1 MLTTVVSAGY
11 YLYVVMVMFMR
22 PRPTGAVVWARS
34 TGFTRGI
41 IAATAVL
48 ILILGVAPDLAV
60 RAVRGATPR
69 LAMSA
74 TGVAS
79 PSPTAAR

>member
-1 MLTTVVSAGY
+1 M
-11 YLYVVMVMFMR
+11 
-22 PRPTGAVVWARS
+22 ARS

-60 RAVRGATPR
+60 RAVRGASPR
-69 LAMSA
+69 LAVSA
-74 TGVAS
+74 TGVAA
-79 PSPTAAR
+79 PSPTTAR